1 MVINT
6 VNQLVELLNQ
16 VDVDATVLSNIINDS
31 PQEQSNGPLAG
42 VVTTRLGANVKNIQ
56 KVIEDAEDTIEAA
69 ALASINAQTGT
80 SYSLTLDDRN
90 AIVTM
95 ANASANTLTIEP
107 TSTTAYPAGF
117 TVEVVQLDD
126 GVTTIQAGPGVTLN
140 GVIAGGGDLTAKY
153 SVVKLRHVAADI
165 WIVDG
170 AIGAIA

>member
-16 VDVDATVLSNIINDS
+16 VDTDATVLSNIINDD
-31 PQEQSNGPLAG
+31 PLEQANGPLAG

-56 KVIEDAEDTIEAA
+56 KVIADAEDTIAAA

-95 ANASANTLTIEP
+95 DNASANTLTIEP
-107 TSTTAYPAGF
+107 TSTTAYPAGY
-117 TVEVVQLDD
+117 TVEVIQL
-126 GVTTIQAGPGVTLN
+126 GAGTTTITAGAGVTLN
-140 GVIAGGGDLTAKY
+140 GVTAGSGDLSAQY
-153 SVVKLRHVAADI
+153 SVVKLRHVAADV
-165 WIVDG
+165 WIIDG